1 MKVKELIEELQKID
15 GNLEIIVSKDAE
27 GNEYSPLD
35 ENYGIGYYS
44 EENTYS
50 GEYYSEEEVQE
61 DILPDENIT
70 LEEFLKETQAKKC
83 ITLYPINW
91 GGLVSMG
98 RKKKYENAE
107 IVKGIFSREFQYIGD
122 TKMSLA
128 YRFLEFKNKNDR
140 EVLKKNIN
148 EMIQIFNDA
157 LKELEE

>member
-1 MKVKELIEELQKID
+1 
-15 GNLEIIVSKDAE
+15 
-27 GNEYSPLD
+27 
-35 ENYGIGYYS
+35 
-44 EENTYS
+44 
-50 GEYYSEEEVQE
+50 
-61 DILPDENIT
+61 
-70 LEEFLKETQAKKC
+70 
-83 ITLYPINW
+83 
-91 GGLVSMG
+91 MG